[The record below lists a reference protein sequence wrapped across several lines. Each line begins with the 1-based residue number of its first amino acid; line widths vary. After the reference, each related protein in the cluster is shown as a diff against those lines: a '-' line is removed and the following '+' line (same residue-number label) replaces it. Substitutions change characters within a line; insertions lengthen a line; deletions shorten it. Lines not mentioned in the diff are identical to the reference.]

1 MKKVQ
6 DLFFQKAKREGF
18 VARSVY
24 KLEEIDRKRRLLRP
38 GLRALD
44 LGCAPGSWLHYAA
57 GRVGPSG
64 QVVGVDLH
72 DVTAKLP
79 PQVRVLTGD
88 VFSLS
93 PQDLMD
99 EDGGT
104 LFDVVL
110 SDMAPKTTG
119 IKQADAARSATLV
132 RRVLSLSRETLK
144 PGGACLAKVFQG
156 VEMKALRSEF
166 AEIFDR
172 VSIQK
177 PKASRG
183 ESVEV
188 FLLGEGM
195 RGGRDS

>member
-6 DLFFQKAKREGF
+6 DHFFNKAKREGF
-18 VARSVY
+18 AARSVY
-24 KLEEIDRKRRLLRP
+24 KLEEIDRKRKLLRP
-38 GLRALD
+38 GMRVLD
-44 LGCAPGSWLHYAA
+44 LGSAPGSWLQYAA
-57 GRVGPSG
+57 ERVGAEG
-64 QVVGVDLH
+64 MVLGVDLH
-72 DVTAKLP
+72 AVAAKLP
-79 PQVRVLTGD
+79 PQARALTGD

-93 PQDLMD
+93 AQELMA
-99 EDGGT
+99 EGGGA
-104 LFDVVL
+104 LFDVIL

-132 RRVLSLSRETLK
+132 RRVLSLALEALK

-156 VEMKALRSEF
+156 VEMKALRGEF
-166 AEIFDR
+166 AEVFDR

-195 RGGRDS
+195 RRERDS

>member
-1 MKKVQ
+1 M
-6 DLFFQKAKREGF
+6 
-18 VARSVY
+18 ARSVY

-44 LGCAPGSWLHYAA
+44 LGCAPGSWLQYAA
-57 GRVGPSG
+57 EQVGPSG

-99 EDGGT
+99 EGGGT

>member
-6 DLFFQKAKREGF
+6 DHYFHKAKDEGF
-18 VARSVY
+18 AARSIY
-24 KLEEIDRKRRLLRP
+24 KLKEIDRKRRLLRP
-38 GLRALD
+38 GMRALD
-44 LGCAPGSWLHYAA
+44 LGCAPGSWLQYAA

-64 QVVGVDLH
+64 RVVGVDLH
-72 DVTAKLP
+72 VVTAKLP

-99 EDGGT
+99 ESGGT

-119 IKQADAARSATLV
+119 VKQADAARSADLA
-132 RRVLSLSRETLK
+132 RRVLALARETLK
-144 PGGACLAKVFQG
+144 PGGACLTKVFQG

-166 AEIFDR
+166 AEAFDR
-172 VSIQK
+172 VSIAK
-177 PKASRG
+177 PRASRD

-188 FLLGEGM
+188 FLLGEGL
-195 RGGRDS
+195 RGA